1 MQISLGMPDPREHS
15 SLPILKRVQAGVS
28 RCRAL
33 KGSPPKT
40 RLPIT
45 TKVLLQIKQH
55 LSAVQE
61 NERVVVWCIACTAF
75 FVFFRLG
82 ELLPESV
89 TAYNPAT
96 SLSWGDV
103 AVDNR
108 IEPRMVQFFL
118 KRSKCDQF
126 GAGAKVVLGRT
137 GEQLCP
143 VSAIMRYIGLR
154 GSRPGPFFSDASY
167 NPITKPWFIQR
178 VRDILSAVGLPQ
190 HLYAGHASA

>member
-1 MQISLGMPDPREHS
+1 MSVPFPVSEQLLCSFVAYLADQGLAPQTVKGYLSAINNMQISLGMPDPREHS
-15 SLPILKRVQAGVS
+15 SLPILKRVQTGVS

-40 RLPIT
+40 RLTIT
-45 TKVLLQIKQH
+45 AKVLLQIKQH

-75 FVFFRLG
+75 FGFFRLG

-103 AVDNR
+103 AVDNH
-108 IEPRMVQFFL
+108 IEPRMV
-118 KRSKCDQF
+118 
-126 GAGAKVVLGRT
+126 
-137 GEQLCP
+137 
-143 VSAIMRYIGLR
+143 
-154 GSRPGPFFSDASY
+154 
-167 NPITKPWFIQR
+167 
-178 VRDILSAVGLPQ
+178 
-190 HLYAGHASA
+190 